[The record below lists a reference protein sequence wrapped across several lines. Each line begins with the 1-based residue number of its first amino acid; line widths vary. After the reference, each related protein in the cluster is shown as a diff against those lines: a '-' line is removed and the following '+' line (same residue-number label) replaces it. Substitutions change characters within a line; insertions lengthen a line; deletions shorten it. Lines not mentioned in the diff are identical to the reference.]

1 MISTIHKIF
10 TLEKGNILR
19 SQLTEKENFICIEM
33 YQSKP
38 PQPQKEVVQNPFF
51 FAFSILT
58 SFKKRLLGNNVWNFF
73 IQSFFFFLPKKQCTK
88 VLRQDN
94 VYFLKPFLQLP
105 LCGKVFFACILIFFV
120 HLSVTKGKKYSSSYH
135 YYLIPCTFLGVSIFE
150 RIS

>member
-10 TLEKGNILR
+10 TLEKATYYVHSLQKKKTLSALKYINQI
-19 SQLTEKENFICIEM
+19 
-33 YQSKP
+33 P
-38 PQPQKEVVQNPFF
+38 PPQKEVEQNPSF

-73 IQSFFFFLPKKQCTK
+73 IQSFFFFFPKKQCTK

-105 LCGKVFFACILIFFV
+105 LCGKVFFCMYLNLFCAPECD
-120 HLSVTKGKKYSSSYH
+120 KRKKYSSSSYY
-135 YYLIPCTFLGVSIFE
+135 YYLIPT
-150 RIS
+150 

>member
-1 MISTIHKIF
+1 MRF

-38 PQPQKEVVQNPFF
+38 PTKPQKEVEQNPFF

-73 IQSFFFFLPKKQCTK
+73 IQSFFFFFPKKQCTK

-105 LCGKVFFACILIFFV
+105 LCGKVFFFACILIFFV
-120 HLSVTKGKKYSSSYH
+120 HLSVTKGRNILLLPTTTIS
-135 YYLIPCTFLGVSIFE
+135 FLPSMFLRGSHF
-150 RIS
+150 

>member
-1 MISTIHKIF
+1 MILIHVIHMSF

-38 PQPQKEVVQNPFF
+38 PTKPQKEVEQNPFF

-73 IQSFFFFLPKKQCTK
+73 IQSFFFFFPKKQCTK

-105 LCGKVFFACILIFFV
+105 LCGKVFFCMYLNLFCAPECD
-120 HLSVTKGKKYSSSYH
+120 KRKKYSSSSFY
-135 YYLIPCTFLGVSIFE
+135 YYLIPA
-150 RIS
+150 